1 MNVLLL
7 FLLGTIWGSSY
18 LFIKV
23 AVAEVPVFTLVAG
36 RLLLS
41 AVILWGLVAVSGRK
55 VPRSRSLWGAY
66 AAMGFFSGTL
76 PYALITWGEQYID
89 SGLAALLQ
97 STMPFFTVIIA
108 HFLARDERMT
118 AVGVA
123 GVVVGFAGVV
133 LLMLPDLRQ
142 GIEANLLGQ
151 LAVVASSASYG
162 YAAVVARNRLRDEPP
177 LVNTLGQLTMGAL
190 LTLPLS
196 LLLERPFDLAPSW
209 PVLGAW
215 LGLII
220 LGTVVAYVIY
230 YAIIERTSATFVS
243 MVTYIIP
250 VNGLLLGAL
259 VLDEPL
265 TVTVLA
271 SSALI
276 LLGVML
282 VRR

>member
-1 MNVLLL
+1 MNILLL
-7 FLLGTIWGSSY
+7 LLLGTIWGSSY

-23 AVAEVPVFTLVAG
+23 AVTEVPVFTLVAG
-36 RLLLS
+36 RLLFS

-55 VPRSRSLWGAY
+55 VPRSRSLWGTY
-66 AAMGFFSGTL
+66 TAMGFFSGTL

-118 AVGVA
+118 VTGVA
-123 GVVVGFAGVV
+123 GVGVGFAGVV
-133 LLMLPDLRQ
+133 LLMLPELWH
-142 GIEANLLGQ
+142 GLEANLLGQ
-151 LAVVASSASYG
+151 LAVVGSSASYA

-177 LVNTLGQLTMGAL
+177 LVNTLGQLTMGAV

-196 LLLERPFDLAPSW
+196 LLLERPFDLAPSL
-209 PVLGAW
+209 PVVGAW
-215 LGLII
+215 LGLIL

-250 VNGLLLGAL
+250 VNGLVLGAI

-265 TVTVLA
+265 TGTVLA